1 MPPRGKRS
9 FRAVGALLAAAGLW
23 TACGSNPGPPP
34 QAARRA
40 VNCKADEAREYFC
53 DDLLPRSAALPAPP
67 PYDSCPS
74 TVDHPAS
81 EYDPPPAVGVF
92 DVSYTEYT
100 RKRAP
105 PGHACCY
112 SWCSP
117 VKLGDPT
124 SPAARAACGTPSA
137 FREEYCMPELEGGTS
152 LSVGSP
158 FDRCPAAISPPSKA
172 VFSAPSVALFDTR
185 LTHSHRGKGAAE
197 CCYAW
202 CSQAPAGSG
211 ILK

>member
-23 TACGSNPGPPP
+23 TACRSNPGPPP
-34 QAARRA
+34 QTARRA

-53 DDLLPRSAALPAPP
+53 DDLLPRSAALPAPA

-74 TVDHPAS
+74 TIDHPAS
-81 EYDPPPAVGVF
+81 EYDPPPTVGVF

-112 SWCSP
+112 
-117 VKLGDPT
+117 
-124 SPAARAACGTPSA
+124 
-137 FREEYCMPELEGGTS
+137 
-152 LSVGSP
+152 
-158 FDRCPAAISPPSKA
+158 
-172 VFSAPSVALFDTR
+172 
-185 LTHSHRGKGAAE
+185 
-197 CCYAW
+197 
-202 CSQAPAGSG
+202 
-211 ILK
+211 